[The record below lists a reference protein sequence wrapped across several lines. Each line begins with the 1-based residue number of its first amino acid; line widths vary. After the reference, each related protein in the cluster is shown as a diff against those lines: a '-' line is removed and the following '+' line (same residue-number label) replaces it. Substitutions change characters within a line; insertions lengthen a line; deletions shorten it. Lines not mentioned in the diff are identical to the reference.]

1 MQVNPFPFKRSVR
14 IEMVP
19 LIDCFFLL
27 LVFFIFGVFSMTMQQ
42 GILVDL
48 PAAQTATV
56 QQEDT
61 VTVSL
66 TADGSVFVN
75 QESVAM
81 EVLAGRLQEAQR
93 TRPHPLVILQ
103 ADRQVPHGRVVDVLD
118 AIRQAGLQRVSVQ
131 ASSEPT

>member
-1 MQVNPFPFKRSVR
+1 
-14 IEMVP
+14 MVP

-48 PAAQTATV
+48 PAAQTATA
-56 QQEDT
+56 QQEET

-66 TADGSVFVN
+66 TADGTVFLN
-75 QESVAM
+75 QESVAV
-81 EVLAGRLQEAQR
+81 EALADRLRAVQQVQ
-93 TRPHPLVILQ
+93 PNPLVILQ
-103 ADRQVPHGRVVDVLD
+103 ADHQAQHGHVIDVLD
-118 AIRQAGLQRVSVQ
+118 AIRQAGLTRVSVQ